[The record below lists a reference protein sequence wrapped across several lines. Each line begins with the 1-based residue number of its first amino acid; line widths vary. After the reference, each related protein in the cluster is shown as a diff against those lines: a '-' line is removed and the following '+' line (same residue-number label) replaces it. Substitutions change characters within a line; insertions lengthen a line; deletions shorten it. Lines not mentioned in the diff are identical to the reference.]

1 MCTSHY
7 RAAIMRYNAHMRA
20 RIAALVAFVGLLP
33 SLALAFPFGGQIN
46 QIIFCY
52 NDAIYTNLGP
62 PRGGPFIWTPS
73 TRTYRFGPPLRSG
86 QWLLGLA
93 APPYY
98 CIVSKQP
105 IIVWSGILMTM
116 EASSGSPAP
125 AYQPG
130 QGASGLGGVSGL
142 NGGGFGTDIG
152 TQAGVDHV
160 VISEVYAE
168 PDAAHGSTPAHEWIE
183 LFNPTT
189 SSVDISR
196 WVIKTAQAAQSLP
209 ANTSIPAKGY
219 VIVAPSAVVRTDWN
233 IASSTQVVVVENVFG
248 TELRS
253 AGDRLLLLTAASS
266 SVDALSWGDD
276 TSVMSPAATAATV
289 GRALIRSSLA
299 RDTNVAQEWVV
310 TSAPTPGR

>member
-1 MCTSHY
+1 
-7 RAAIMRYNAHMRA
+7 MRA
-20 RIAALVAFVGLLP
+20 RLSSILITFA
-33 SLALAFPFGGQIN
+33 LALPAPAFAFPFGGQIN

-142 NGGGFGTDIG
+142 SGGGFGANTG
-152 TQAGVDHV
+152 TTPPAGITHV
-160 VISEVYAE
+160 VISEIYAE
-168 PDAAHGSTPAHEWIE
+168 PDAAHGGASDHEWIE
-183 LFNPTT
+183 LFNPTA
-189 SSVDISR
+189 SPIDVSR
-196 WVIKTAQAAQSLP
+196 WALKTSRSTQGLP
-209 ANTSIPAKGY
+209 ADISIPAKGY
-219 VIVAPSAVVRTDWN
+219 VVIAPSAAVRTDWS
-233 IASSTQVVVVENVFG
+233 IPSSTRVVVVANAFG
-248 TELRS
+248 IGLRGE
-253 AGDRLLLLTAASS
+253 GDRLSLLTAASS
-266 SVDALSWGDD
+266 TVDALSWGDD
-276 TSVMSPAATAATV
+276 TSIMSPAATAPTT

-299 RDTNVAQEWVV
+299 RDTDVAQEWVV